1 MKNKKINFFKSLK
14 WKITALFLLL
24 LFLLSVIYLYISVST
39 AEKYFQETSQ
49 KLNIEL
55 AKHIADETQ
64 CFIDG
69 NVNQE
74 VLKNVFHNV
83 MVINPSIE
91 VYLLDTTGTILTY
104 FALDKK
110 IKLKQ
115 IPLEPINSFIQ
126 EKGENFILG
135 QDPRN
140 KDRRKAFS
148 AAKVF
153 EGDKFM
159 GYMYVILG
167 GEEYDNAT
175 ELVFGSYILQLGLR
189 SMTITLLA
197 AIIISIISIR
207 FIMRNLNKIITAT
220 QNFKNGNLNARIKIN
235 SEDELG
241 MLANSFNEMAE
252 KIVQNIAEIK
262 TMDNL
267 RRDLV
272 ANVSHDLRTPL
283 ATIQGYVET
292 LMIKSDSIQTEERN
306 KHMQT
311 ILDSTERLK
320 KLVEELFELSKLEAK
335 EKIPKPEAFSLAELI
350 QDIKQKNEVIAS
362 KKNINLSVKFE
373 DKIPFVF
380 ADIGMMERIIQNLLD
395 NAIKFTSENGEI
407 SINLKRKDKFVEVDI
422 TDSGR
427 GIASADLPNIFDR
440 YHKEKRIEKKTNKGL
455 GLGLAIVKKMLEVH
469 NLEISVQSKL
479 EKGTSF
485 IFNVPICEKE
495 EVTSEVYPV

>member
-1 MKNKKINFFKSLK
+1 
-14 WKITALFLLL
+14 
-24 LFLLSVIYLYISVST
+24 
-39 AEKYFQETSQ
+39 
-49 KLNIEL
+49 
-55 AKHIADETQ
+55 
-64 CFIDG
+64 
-69 NVNQE
+69 
-74 VLKNVFHNV
+74 
-83 MVINPSIE
+83 
-91 VYLLDTTGTILTY
+91 
-104 FALDKK
+104 
-110 IKLKQ
+110 
-115 IPLEPINSFIQ
+115 
-126 EKGENFILG
+126 
-135 QDPRN
+135 
-140 KDRRKAFS
+140 
-148 AAKVF
+148 
-153 EGDKFM
+153 
-159 GYMYVILG
+159 MYVILG